1 MRMRNLRQICHP
13 HHLILIV
20 PGLPFVVL
28 LLLVLLLLLMLLLLL
43 LLQLQLLL
51 CLLLLKVLSSIVRG
65 VLHLLLPPQAVL
77 LLKKMRCKE
86 VSNFILEK
94 WYENEMLP
102 HLSVS
107 GSMNP
112 PMMGL
117 CVSSSLL
124 GVYWQYY
131 NPEKGCPST
140 MPCYYSFLQ
149 RASS

>member
-1 MRMRNLRQICHP
+1 MRMRNLRHICHP

-28 LLLVLLLLLMLLLLL
+28 LLLVLLLLLLLMLLLLL
-43 LLQLQLLL
+43 LLQLQL
-51 CLLLLKVLSSIVRG
+51 LLLLKVLSSIVRG
-65 VLHLLLPPQAVL
+65 VLHLLLLPQAVL

-94 WYENEMLP
+94 WYENERLP

-124 GVYWQYY
+124 GVYWQYK
-131 NPEKGCPST
+131 NPEKGCSST